1 MKTLHYI
8 IAGALCV
15 GIMTS
20 CGNDWLD
27 LEPSTSIRTE
37 NANESLSEI
46 EFSLNGIYHDMSSS
60 NAYSGRLIYYGD
72 VAGDD
77 MQAYSST
84 CRTANY
90 YAINW
95 TSTTGPTTHWSHLY
109 SIIQSCNLIL
119 SKIDNIEIMEEDKN
133 EQTYRDD
140 LKGQTLAI
148 RGLALFDLTKI
159 YGYTYLKDQGA
170 SLGVPIITKVSNSV
184 SSDKPSRNTVAEC
197 YDAFIKDL
205 KEGIELINPV
215 YYWSK
220 SNIATQKR
228 TSNKKGKMSKWAAL
242 TILSRAYLY
251 KGDNKAALETAEEA
265 IKGAEKQGYRLWT
278 HDEYPTAWSLDPS
291 YQNPGELLMEIVNLT
306 ADSPGKESMGY
317 LNSADGYTD
326 MCITAGFYQF
336 MMKTPNDVRCKLFK
350 QYVKSKKNYAVFL
363 NKYQPQEGENIEDA
377 NIPLVR
383 LSETYLNAAEAAVKT
398 NDNAKATKYLKAI
411 ALRANPEA
419 VLPEQI
425 SLDNVLDERR
435 KELVG
440 EGHRMFD
447 LLRNDKKVIR
457 LDITDPHMTKIEFF
471 AEKDS
476 KEFDRNYYRTVL
488 PIPQKEINSN
498 PNIVQTQGYLE
509 H

>member
-1 MKTLHYI
+1 MKKLYYI
-8 IAGALCV
+8 IASALCI

-37 NANESLSEI
+37 NANETLSEI
-46 EFSLNGIYHDMSSS
+46 EFSLNGIYHDMASS
-60 NAYSGRLIYYGD
+60 NAYSGRLVYYGD
-72 VAGDD
+72 VTGDD

-90 YAINW
+90 YSINW
-95 TSTTGPTTHWSHLY
+95 TANNGPTSHWSNLY

-119 SKIDNIEIMEEDKN
+119 SQIDNIEILEEDTNEKN
-133 EQTYRDD
+133 YRDD
-140 LKGQTLAI
+140 LKGQALAI

-170 SLGVPIITKVSNSV
+170 SLGVPIITTVSNSI

-205 KEGIELINPV
+205 REGADLINPA

-220 SNIATQKR
+220 SNLASQKR
-228 TSNKKGKMSKWAAL
+228 ISNKKGKMSKWAAL

-251 KGDNKAALETAEEA
+251 KGENKSALEAAEEA

-317 LNSADGYTD
+317 LNSADGYKD

-336 MMKTPNDVRCKLFK
+336 MMKTPDDVRCQLFK
-350 QYVKSKKNYAVFL
+350 PKKKEAIFL
-363 NKYQPQEGENIEDA
+363 NKYQPQEGESIEDA

-383 LSETYLNAAEAAVKT
+383 LSESYLNAAEAAVKT
-398 NDNAKATKYLKAI
+398 NDNAKATQYLQAI
-411 ALRANPEA
+411 ALRANPA
-419 VLPEQI
+419 YVLPEQI

-457 LDITDPHMTKIEFF
+457 LDIKDSHMTKIKFF
-471 AEKDS
+471 AEKKS
-476 KEFDRNYYRTVL
+476 KEFDRNYYRSVL
-488 PIPQKEINSN
+488 PIPQREINSN
-498 PNIVQTQGYLE
+498 HNIVQTQGYLE
-509 H
+509 N